1 MIKTLQLGTFSPRV
15 MCAYATHDA
24 RSRLDQDL
32 CLRCAAR
39 RTCAHAHAHTYATHA
54 RDAQPPAHA
63 RQKVLLSRENRR
75 DCDPIARVGFGARCP
90 QGPFVWPHSRLQ
102 PVFSVDDLLAGAL
115 AVHIAVTVSRMLPV
129 TVSVILSPPT
139 PFPVTV
145 SVFHPNSDVP
155 ESAHLF
161 PPESAEED
169 CSPVCPLVFLSSLP
183 TCFLLS
189 SPRIT

>member
-1 MIKTLQLGTFSPRV
+1 MIKTLQLGTFSPHV
-15 MCAYATHDA
+15 MRAYATHDA

-39 RTCAHAHAHTYATHA
+39 RTCAHAHAHTYATHV

-90 QGPFVWPHSRLQ
+90 QGPFVCPHSRLQ
-102 PVFSVDDLLAGAL
+102 LVFSVDDLLAGAL

-161 PPESAEED
+161 PPESAEEE
-169 CSPVCPLVFLSSLP
+169 SLTVERRLLV
-183 TCFLLS
+183 TNVGKCKY
-189 SPRIT
+189 